1 MLLLEKKVLADEEGK
16 KVIQGKQTLKEIIF
30 ILIYFR

>member
-16 KVIQGKQTLKEIIF
+16 KVIQGKFSNKLIF
-30 ILIYFR
+30 ILIFFR